1 MQPGCGV
8 YLAGVRN
15 RRYAYFWH
23 YEDAPGGRRR
33 QRIEYM
39 GPADADATASR
50 LRRAAEDYLA
60 KAAQALEQERR
71 RLLAE
76 IAAIG

>member
-8 YLAGVRN
+8 YVTEVRN

-33 QRIEYM
+33 QRLEYM
-39 GPADADATASR
+39 GPADGDATAAR
-50 LRRAAEDYLA
+50 LRKAVEEYLA
-60 KAAQALEQERR
+60 KAAVALEAERR
-71 RLLAE
+71 RILAE
-76 IAAIG
+76 IAAIA

>member
-8 YLAGVRN
+8 YVSEVRN

-39 GPADADATASR
+39 GPVDEDAMAPR
-50 LRRAAEDYLA
+50 LRKAAEEYLA
-60 KAAQALEQERR
+60 KAVQALERERR
-71 RLLAE
+71 RILAE